1 MNQTKFETLE
11 RLDRQVSAMLDKVA
25 SLTAQKEGL
34 EADLQATREK
44 LAGTQRDLEATEGLL
59 NEMQS
64 ERDDILARVEAILG
78 RLA

>member
-11 RLDRQVSAMLDKVA
+11 RLDRQVSTMLDKVA
-25 SLTAQKEGL
+25 SLTAQNEGL
-34 EADLQATREK
+34 EAALQATREK
-44 LAGTQRDLEATEGLL
+44 LTGTQRDLEATEGLL
-59 NEMQS
+59 SEMQT